1 MSVRRF
7 SLLVLALVTA
17 GALVAAPAFAAAGPT
32 TLPAGQFTLSAN
44 GGSRNVF
51 AVKQATCGA

>member
-44 GGSRNVF
+44 GGAVTCSR
-51 AVKQATCGA
+51 